1 MQGLQQEL
9 SQERRNLLQSE
20 KATPSQLVAHD
31 RLKKAIEKRKEEEL
45 KPRVRNYND
54 LRGGG
59 EATGFNVEVPST
71 ARNIGRKEARQ
82 RSTSEGSGRDVRKY
96 DEEENDDGPS
106 NGVIGK
112 KVKTGVGMNSNIRR
126 AGFAQGSGNAQIIK
140 QVKTAHTKVGDVI
153 LL

>member
-1 MQGLQQEL
+1 M
-9 SQERRNLLQSE
+9 
-20 KATPSQLVAHD
+20 
-31 RLKKAIEKRKEEEL
+31 
-45 KPRVRNYND
+45 
-54 LRGGG
+54 RGGG

-126 AGFAQGSGNAQIIK
+126 AGFAQGSGNA
-140 QVKTAHTKVGDVI
+140 
-153 LL
+153 